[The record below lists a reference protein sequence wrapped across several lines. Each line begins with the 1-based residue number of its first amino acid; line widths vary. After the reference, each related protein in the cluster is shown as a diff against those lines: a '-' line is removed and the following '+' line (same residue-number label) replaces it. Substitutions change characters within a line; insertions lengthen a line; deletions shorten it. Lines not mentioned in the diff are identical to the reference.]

1 MSKPI
6 LFKKYN
12 DISEIWKDFSMGRT
26 IYWKSKAYKLYASTA
41 NCDYQNDH
49 FTNKDGQVLSIRC
62 IENYFGGLMDIM
74 EMDSL
79 YLEINRV
86 SELIAITAER
96 TESLIETCA
105 LSEENAITF
114 KKAILDILKSSL
126 FPNKEGAQ

>member
-12 DISEIWKDFSMGRT
+12 DISEVWKDFSMGRT

-41 NCDYQNDH
+41 DCDYQNNH

-74 EMDSL
+74 AMDSL
-79 YLEINRV
+79 YFEIDSV
-86 SELIAITAER
+86 SELIAITSERAEA
-96 TESLIETCA
+96 LIENCA

-114 KKAILDILKSSL
+114 KKSILDVLESSL
-126 FPNKEGAQ
+126 FPNKGSK